1 MKKSVLV
8 IGAGRFGKGVIE
20 GLYERGNDV
29 VAINKNE
36 EGLEPVRDM
45 IVSGIIL
52 NVGEDDDKLA
62 RFIEE
67 RSFDEAVVAT
77 GEDFEATLMATQILK
92 EANIRVSVKTSSDRR
107 GSILAKLGADRVIFP
122 ERDMGLRLAQQI
134 SNEAEIDVLD
144 LPQGFTV
151 EKIVVGRGFH
161 GKTIGSL
168 NTTNR
173 FGISMLLIY
182 RDSEVIMP
190 KASIELQKGDGLVV
204 IGKKTNMAAFEKE
217 NFT

>member
-1 MKKSVLV
+1 MKKSILV

-62 RFIEE
+62 KFIEA

-92 EANIRVSVKTSSDRR
+92 EANIRVSVKTTSDRR
-107 GSILAKLGADRVIFP
+107 GSILAKLGADRVILP

-134 SNEAEIDVLD
+134 SSEAEIDVLD

-161 GKTIGSL
+161 SKTIGSL

-182 RDSEVIMP
+182 RGSEVIMP
-190 KASIELQKGDGLVV
+190 KASIKLQKGDELVV
-204 IGKKTNMAAFEKE
+204 IGKKNNMAAFERE
-217 NFT
+217 NFA